1 MKNIIVPVDFS
12 THSENALKAAVRIA
26 KQHQATVTIVHM
38 ISFQEANLS
47 KEDKSE
53 EGRYLIEL
61 TQKRFDKFLDKDYLK
76 EVSIQTAVQN
86 YKVFSELN
94 QVAKEHHGDLIVM
107 GSHGSSGVQ
116 EVFIGSN
123 TEKIV
128 RTSNIPVLVIK
139 DDKEFAPLKGVF
151 ACDFKLESKQVFIKA
166 MTLFKRLQ
174 IEVSLLYVNL
184 PASSFQST
192 NQIDNQIAEF
202 SNTLTDAYKFAPEE
216 VSIFSDFSVESG
228 VFHFAE
234 KKQADIIGIPT
245 HGRKGLAHFFS
256 GSIGEAMVNH
266 SSLPV
271 ITFKI

>member
-26 KQHQATVTIVHM
+26 KQHQAKVTIVHM

-139 DDKEFAPLKGVF
+139 GDKEFAPLKGVF

-216 VSIFSDFSVESG
+216 VSIYSDFSVESG

>member
-12 THSENALKAAVRIA
+12 TPSENALKAAVRIA
-26 KQHQATVTIVHM
+26 KQHQARLIIVHM
-38 ISFQEANLS
+38 LEFQEVNLS
-47 KEDKSE
+47 KEEKSE

-61 TQKRFDKFLDKDYLK
+61 TQKRFDKFLDKNYLK
-76 EVSIQTAVQN
+76 GVSIQTAVRN

-245 HGRKGLAHFFS
+245 HGRKGLSHFFS
-256 GSIGEAMVNH
+256 GSIGEDMVNH

>member
-1 MKNIIVPVDFS
+1 MKNIIVPVNFS
-12 THSENALKAAVRIA
+12 THSENALKAAVHIA

-47 KEDKSE
+47 KEKKSE
-53 EGRYLIEL
+53 DSQYFIEL

-76 EVSIQTAVQN
+76 EVTVQTVVQN

-94 QVAKEHHGDLIVM
+94 QLAKEHRGDLIVM
-107 GSHGSSGVQ
+107 CSHGSSGIQ
-116 EVFIGSN
+116 NVFIGSN
-123 TEKIV
+123 TKKVV
-128 RTSNIPVLVIK
+128 RTSNIPILVIK
-139 DDKEFAPLKGVF
+139 GEKEFTPHKGVL
-151 ACDFKLESKQVFIKA
+151 ACDFKLESKEVFIKA
-166 MTLFKRLQ
+166 MQLFKTLQ

-184 PASSFQST
+184 PARSFKST
-192 NQIDNQIAEF
+192 NQIYDQIAGF
-202 SNTLTDAYKFAPEE
+202 SNTLTQAYKFSPEE
-216 VSIFSDFSVESG
+216 VTILSDFSVKSG

-234 KKQADIIGIPT
+234 KQQADIIGIPT
-245 HGRKGLAHFFS
+245 YARKGLSHFLS

>member
-12 THSENALKAAVRIA
+12 IHSENALKAAVRIA

-38 ISFQEANLS
+38 ISFQEVNLS
-47 KEDKSE
+47 KEKKSE
-53 EGRYLIEL
+53 EGRYFIEL

-76 EVSIQTAVQN
+76 EVTVQTVVQN

-94 QVAKEHHGDLIVM
+94 QVAKEHRGDLIVM
-107 GSHGSSGVQ
+107 CSHKSNGIQ
-116 EVFIGSN
+116 NVFIGSN
-123 TEKIV
+123 TKKVV

-139 DDKEFAPLKGVF
+139 GEKKFTPHKGVF
-151 ACDFKLESKQVFIKA
+151 ACDFKLESKEIFIKA
-166 MTLFKRLQ
+166 MQLFKKLK

-184 PASSFQST
+184 PKRSFQST
-192 NQIDNQIAEF
+192 NQIHDQITKF
-202 SNTLTDAYKFAPEE
+202 SDTLADAYKFSPAE
-216 VSIFSDFSVESG
+216 VTIFSDFSVESG

-234 KKQADIIGIPT
+234 KQQADIIGIHT
-245 HGRKGLAHFFS
+245 HGRKGISHVVS

-266 SSLPV
+266 SSLPI